1 MEQHSQSWP
10 YLLEGNVVKIQHLI
24 IGYLFTK
31 NKNLHLSIKAC
42 TLFKWKHL
50 DSVTK
55 VRNKVGC
62 HIGIVEHSSRY

>member
-31 NKNLHLSIKAC
+31 IKIYTSASKPALYLSGSI
-42 TLFKWKHL
+42 
-50 DSVTK
+50 
-55 VRNKVGC
+55 
-62 HIGIVEHSSRY
+62 